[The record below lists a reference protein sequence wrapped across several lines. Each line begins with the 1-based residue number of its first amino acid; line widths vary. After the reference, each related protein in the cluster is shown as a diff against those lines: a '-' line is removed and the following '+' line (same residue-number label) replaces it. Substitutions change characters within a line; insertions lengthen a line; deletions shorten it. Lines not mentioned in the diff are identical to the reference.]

1 MILAALAF
9 FQQAAQP
16 DGTQLAFL
24 ILGCALFTVALLVY
38 IFQPTNVL
46 HPEAKTRLMYLY
58 EHKEQVYENLRD
70 LNFEYKAGKLS
81 DSDFTSMRDSMEQEA
96 AGILAEID
104 QLERAALKPYDLR
117 PTRTSN
123 KGARA

>member
-1 MILAALAF
+1 MLIAIAL
-9 FQQAAQP
+9 FQAVRQP
-16 DGTQLAFL
+16 DGTQLAL
-24 ILGCALFTVALLVY
+24 LVLGCALFTVALMVY

-58 EHKEQVYENLRD
+58 ERKEQVYENLRD

-81 DSDFTSMRDSMEQEA
+81 DSDFNSMRDSMEQEA
-96 AGILAEID
+96 ASVLAEID
-104 QLERAALKPYDLR
+104 QLERAALKPYSFPDKN
-117 PTRTSN
+117 PSN